1 MQLSNNFGVISLDKT
16 IKNDINKK
24 LYPDKIENYEFSSS
38 IIEEIKKSHDSISID
53 GGSQSDSLSQTSDSS
68 IPLSNKKRINKCLGF
83 GNIYIS
89 FYLGYEEYYKQLM
102 PEKFVEYKKS
112 KNYLSKNSC
121 LKKIE
126 QNNYLNYTNEYINYF
141 HYSDYA
147 HFSTKTYE
155 NGIPFYISN
164 TNFNKEENNKIEKGE
179 IIEVKELK
187 EIKEKENEDN
197 KDNNKINQQINNRK
211 EEKEEKDKKNY
222 LSNKNK
228 YINRESQYQKYNNNK
243 GHKFKYYNRGR
254 HNINRK
260 FNKFSKFNFYDNYRE
275 EKHKYY
281 NSYYY

>member
-1 MQLSNNFGVISLDKT
+1 MQLSNNFGVISLDKA

-24 LYPDKIENYEFSSS
+24 LYRDKIENYEFSSS
-38 IIEEIKKSHDSISID
+38 KIEEIKNSHDSISID

-68 IPLSNKKRINKCLGF
+68 IPLSNKKRINKGFWF

-89 FYLGYEEYYKQLM
+89 FYLGCEEYYKQLM
-102 PEKFVEYKKS
+102 PEKFIEYKKS

-126 QNNYLNYTNEYINYF
+126 QNYYLNYTNEYINYF

-147 HFSTKTYE
+147 HFNSKIYE

-164 TNFNKEENNKIEKGE
+164 NNFNKEENNKIEKGE
-179 IIEVKELK
+179 IIEVKE
-187 EIKEKENEDN
+187 IKEKENEDN
-197 KDNNKINQQINNRK
+197 NKPNQQMNNRK
-211 EEKEEKDKKNY
+211 EEKEEKDKNNY

-228 YINRESQYQKYNNNK
+228 YINRKSHYQKYNYNK
-243 GHKFKYYNRGR
+243 VHKFKYYKRER

-260 FNKFSKFNFYDNYRE
+260 CNKFSKFNFCYNYRE
-275 EKHKYY
+275 EKYKYY